1 MQHYRGSVYFI
12 SQARIEIILSRQ
24 LLVEKPRYFR
34 HNLVFEQLVI
44 IDLDNCGQAI
54 QANFPKHIW
63 AASTENYHKMCIWP
77 FCYM

>member
-24 LLVEKPRYFR
+24 LLVEKNSNILD
-34 HNLVFEQLVI
+34 NLVFEQLVI

-54 QANFPKHIW
+54 QANFPKHI
-63 AASTENYHKMCIWP
+63 
-77 FCYM
+77 